1 MRTCKNLVWLTVLA
15 SLAVVCTPANAVNVV
30 NGGYTEPPPIVTYPA
45 GNPPTPPVPDDIE
58 EGAYAFTQIGI
69 VGGRISGKYENGCLR
84 ITGMTDITVTGQT
97 TLYEPNDITPDLHE
111 HEVGHHKLSKYEF
124 NRMAVKKLKAALKDF
139 ENINFCAPT
148 AKAALALANA
158 EKQRR
163 VIRARDAIY
172 EQMEELNIM
181 YDDEKYTDHNENE
194 DMTPDEA
201 VEKVKEDVDKKRKQ
215 KNSPRAGAKAKPAP
229 VPPPQPSGPPVVSDM
244 AAYKRGQEGA
254 ILWDPG
260 PGINPWPDDVLHNFL
275 KVLISRLVH
284 IGKMDDHKDHFSDAT
299 ATFVNIADSNE
310 VYFNSGIL
318 EITLEPS
325 NNPSYTYMLHGVW
338 DIWLEDLNGLPASEW
353 LTEIQAAVT
362 EDKICGFWVYFDD
375 PLLDADGQMI
385 ADDASV
391 PCEIV
396 FGPIDPEPIPGVIQN
411 DFDDY
416 PDTATLQTEWMA
428 MNAVVEL
435 TDDTAQGAGA
445 MLFEYDTTGGPA
457 EVTHMYPA
465 TQDWL
470 VPGMTNLE
478 LWLNTDPNEPD
489 VLENL
494 TVLVFTGAG
503 AFGVDVLGD
512 PQVHAEIAED
522 GYAAVSIPFD
532 ALSSANLSDVQG
544 VGLMLLPDQSVGAI
558 SSFMIDEIRLAEKP
572 ADWIPSADLDEDFK
586 VTLSDFAILAAQ
598 WLDGTQ

>member
-1 MRTCKNLVWLTVLA
+1 MVFA
-15 SLAVVCTPANAVNVV
+15 SLAVIFTPAVEAVNVV

-97 TLYEPNDITPDLHE
+97 TLYEPNDITPDLHD

-181 YDDEKYTDHNENE
+181 YDDEKYTDGNDNE

-201 VEKVKEDVDKKRKQ
+201 VEKVKVDIEKKRKQ
-215 KNSPRAGAKAKPAP
+215 KKTKRAGDKAKPAP
-229 VPPPQPSGPPVVSDM
+229 LPPPVPSGPPIVSDM

-260 PGINPWPDDVLHNFL
+260 PGINPWPGDVLHNL
-275 KVLISRLVH
+275 IKVIISNLVH
-284 IGKMDDHKDHFSDAT
+284 IGKMDDYRQHFSDAT
-299 ATFVNIADSNE
+299 ATFVNINDPNE

-338 DIWLEDLNGLPASEW
+338 DIWLEDLNGLPASDW

-396 FGPIDPEPIPGVIQN
+396 FGPIDPEPIPGVIQEN
-411 DFDDY
+411 FDAY
-416 PDTATLQTEWMA
+416 PDTATLQAEWPA
-428 MNAVVEL
+428 TNAIVEL

-457 EVTHMYPA
+457 EATHMYPA

-470 VPGMTNLE
+470 APGMTNLE

-512 PQVHAEIAED
+512 PQVHAEITDD

-532 ALSSANLSDVQG
+532 ALSSANLNDVQG
-544 VGLMLLPDQSVGAI
+544 VGLMLLPDQAVGAV

-572 ADWIPSADLDEDFK
+572 ADWIPTADLDEDFK
-586 VTLSDFAILAAQ
+586 VTMSDFAIFAEQ